1 MRRRGHTHADEWL
14 DDDTLQRL
22 ITDRI
27 DNDAVFWIGQG
38 KRRTMIMVEVDEGV
52 VTLSG
57 IVRSTTERRRA
68 DLLARA
74 LGALGVDNRLR
85 LEGEVRENS
94 A

>member
-1 MRRRGHTHADEWL
+1 MRRRGHTHADELL